1 MLTETDEGYLEYLI
15 ELENNL
21 QKELDLQE
29 ERERKLQAEL
39 AFLECTNSDSDQA
52 PEQLNEVV
60 IEVPVSQG
68 LGSEE
73 NRSKHGKASSKKD
86 EGPKIQKNKAR
97 GKLSAAKLEKLED
110 SEQSCASDEDLTPKV
125 RMLLNDQV

>member
-60 IEVPVSQG
+60 IEVPVSPG
-68 LGSEE
+68 PGSEE
-73 NRSKHGKASSKKD
+73 NRSKNGKASSKKD
-86 EGPKIQKNKAR
+86 EGPKVQKGKGR
-97 GKLSAAKLEKLED
+97 GKSSAAKLEKQED
-110 SEQSCASDEDLTPKV
+110 SEQSYASEEDLTPKV
-125 RMLLNDQV
+125 SLLLNDRV